1 MSNSNPIFLI
11 LILSLTVTLLLP
23 TALSQPQPIQ
33 ALLKRLDSKRAS
45 PSVQEAAAK
54 AVLKRLLPGCY
65 VPSFQFKIVHHV
77 MSILAVVHTLNALL
91 FALFQLGVLQFL
103 YSCMMYCVFLHM
115 LLLVMMVH
123 VVLVLKDENFA

>member
-77 MSILAVVHTLNALL
+77 LLLISSGCPKFSGFCFNALVICSEL
-91 FALFQLGVLQFL
+91 E
-103 YSCMMYCVFLHM
+103 S
-115 LLLVMMVH
+115 
-123 VVLVLKDENFA
+123 

>member
-23 TALSQPQPIQ
+23 TALSQPQPIL

-54 AVLKRLLPGCY
+54 AVLKDCFLGAMYPVSNSRL
-65 VPSFQFKIVHHV
+65 
-77 MSILAVVHTLNALL
+77 SI
-91 FALFQLGVLQFL
+91 
-103 YSCMMYCVFLHM
+103 M
-115 LLLVMMVH
+115 
-123 VVLVLKDENFA
+123 